1 MIIADIAID
10 AGYILSLDD
19 LNTYFKDG
27 TILIK
32 GTDLCYVGDRL
43 SKSEYTADKYIDAT
57 KSAVLPPFFNQ
68 HTHPSLSVYR
78 GIGVDL
84 ALNDWLENAMWPLEK
99 RFSNPENVYL
109 GTMLSL
115 IEMIHG
121 GTGAATNMDY
131 HNLAVGNAYKEAG
144 LRALLGEAIFSTE
157 TPSCKTPE
165 ETFDYNRAL
174 VKQFEESD
182 LINIILSVHAPYTS
196 TSELYKKTA
205 QLAQELGLMTTSH
218 VAESMREVEW
228 AKREFGISPVELV
241 ESSGIF
247 STRFVLIHGVHLNEN
262 DISILQTNNIPVI
275 HNPHSNMVLGSG
287 VCQVPKL
294 LQEGIVVGLGTDSA
308 ASNNSLSMM
317 AEMQTMARIHKV
329 FSGNASNL
337 PATSALRMATRTG
350 YEIYQI
356 PKCGQLKTGYK
367 ADLQTISMNNFN
379 NVPDPDPFSNLVYSS
394 FSGDTRDLIVD
405 GKLIMENGVIQTIDE
420 EMILKECSKLSIE
433 IQKFI
438 ETKNG

>member
-1 MIIADIAID
+1 MIIADTAID
-10 AGYILSLDD
+10 AGYILTLDD
-19 LNTYFKDG
+19 RDTFIKDG
-27 TILIK
+27 TLLIK
-32 GTDLCYVGDRL
+32 GSEICYVGDRL
-43 SKSEYTADKYIDAT
+43 QKNEYRAPKYIDARE
-57 KSAVLPPFFNQ
+57 SALLPPFFNQ
-68 HTHPSLSVYR
+68 HTHPSLSLYR

-84 ALNDWLENAMWPLEK
+84 ALNDWLEKAMWPLEK

-115 IEMIHG
+115 VEMIHG

-131 HNLAVGNAYKEAG
+131 HNLAVGNAFKEAG

-165 ETFDYNRAL
+165 ETFEYNREL
-174 VKQFEESD
+174 VSQFEDSD
-182 LINIILSVHAPYTS
+182 LIDIILSVHAPYTS
-196 TSELYKKTA
+196 TSMLYTKTA
-205 QLAQELGLMTTSH
+205 LLAEELGLMTTSH
-218 VAESMREVEW
+218 VAESIKEVEW
-228 AKREFGISPVELV
+228 AQRKFGISPVELV
-241 ESSGIF
+241 ESTGIF
-247 STRFVLIHGVHLNEN
+247 STPFVLIHGVHLNEK
-262 DISILQTNNIPVI
+262 DIRILKTNNIPVI

-294 LQEGIVVGLGTDSA
+294 KQEGIVVGLGTDSA

-329 FSGNASNL
+329 FSGNASVL
-337 PATSALRMATRTG
+337 PASTALRMATRTG
-350 YEIYQI
+350 YEIYHI
-356 PKCGQLKTGYK
+356 PKCGEIKVGYN

-394 FSGDTRDLIVD
+394 FSGDTENLIVN
-405 GKLIMENGVIQTIDE
+405 GQLIMENGVIQTIDE
-420 EMILKECSKLSIE
+420 KIILRECSKLSVE